1 MKNIGLLAGNG
12 RFPFLAAQGIKNAG
26 DRVICVAL
34 KEEADAGLEKVCDKT
49 FFISIGKFQKIL
61 DSFKSENVESV
72 IMAGQVKHV
81 KIYAGIIPD
90 WRAIKVL
97 ATLVNKKADTMLKT
111 FADEFEK
118 DGMHLIASHQYLK
131 EFMAK
136 KGLIAGKE
144 LSDDEQKDVDF
155 GFKMAKAIAGLDIGQ
170 TVVVKDTSVLA
181 VESVEG
187 TDECIKRAYG
197 LGGKGI
203 IVCKVAKPNQDFRFD
218 VPVIGTRTIE
228 TLAKN
233 KARAMAIEADS
244 TLILDMDEV
253 VREARNNGVTVL
265 AV

>member
-34 KEEADAGLEKVCDKT
+34 KEEADPQLSKFCDKI

-61 DSFKSENVESV
+61 DTFKSEQVENV

-81 KIYAGIIPD
+81 KIYSPIIPD
-90 WRAIKVL
+90 LRAIKVM
-97 ATLVNKKADTMLKT
+97 AGMINKKADTMLKT
-111 FADEFEK
+111 FANELEK
-118 DGMHLIASHQYLK
+118 DGMHLAPSHLYLK

-136 KGLIAGKE
+136 KGLIAGNALSE
-144 LSDDEQKDVDF
+144 LEQKDVDF
-155 GFKMAKAIAGLDIGQ
+155 GFKMAKAIGGLDIGQ

-187 TDECIKRAYG
+187 TDECIKRAYQ

-228 TLAKN
+228 TLIKN

-244 TLILDMDEV
+244 TLILDTEEV
-253 VREARNNGVTVL
+253 IKKARKAGVTVL